1 MFHLYTQLTA
11 KINSKYIQK
20 IYGINI
26 EFADANKSLFFKGLI
41 IYIYIYTFAN
51 IISNWFQYK
60 IELSVNS
67 TVICQ
72 TQLIY
77 NKCRVSLFKYIY

>member
-1 MFHLYTQLTA
+1 MQIKVYFLKAELYT
-11 KINSKYIQK
+11 
-20 IYGINI
+20 
-26 EFADANKSLFFKGLI
+26 
-41 IYIYIYTFAN
+41 YIYTFAN

-77 NKCRVSLFKYIY
+77 NKCRVRVYLSIYIS